1 MISNNNDNSII
12 KWHWSERK
20 ENSRAFKEWGKQVG
34 STQWLMV
41 LFNARISPWSCGC
54 PCPPH
59 TPENHPDS
67 QPRPTVRWTRSWWT
81 DVRPGGFLRRLHPP
95 HVGTRRRY
103 PKSRGYISVRLVII
117 FTSAK
122 VMFLALVSW
131 LVDLLVGWFVGWLP
145 GQLKKSIWDFHAQL
159 ICHDP
164 DPGFILMIVS
174 VFLISKGNVNVI
186 LLC

>member
-1 MISNNNDNSII
+1 MHSSTSTQLLVLPSSPITIFLHFRNDFMFSFMYFCYHSNIFFDNDVSNNNDNSII

-41 LFNARISPWSCGC
+41 SFNARISPWSCGC

-81 DVRPGGFLRRLHPP
+81 DVRLGGFLRRPHPP

-103 PKSRGYISVRLVII
+103 PKSRG
-117 FTSAK
+117 
-122 VMFLALVSW
+122 
-131 LVDLLVGWFVGWLP
+131 
-145 GQLKKSIWDFHAQL
+145 
-159 ICHDP
+159 
-164 DPGFILMIVS
+164 
-174 VFLISKGNVNVI
+174 
-186 LLC
+186 